1 MSDMAIS
8 FTVLGAVV
16 ILFVWNRLPVE
27 VVALGA
33 GLTLYATGVLT
44 LDQVLGGFGD
54 PTVVFIATLF
64 VVSEGLDASGV
75 TAWAGQELVARVG
88 TSRTRLMVLMM
99 LLVAGL
105 TALISVNGAVAALLP
120 MVVVMALR
128 LGRAPSQL
136 LLPLAFAAHA
146 GSMLALTGSPVN
158 VIVSEAA
165 HDATGHGFGFFSFAL
180 LGVPMLIGTIAIVV
194 WFGSRLLPERQPD
207 VLPPDLSDHARTLVE
222 HYTLREG
229 VARLQVERQSGLVG
243 ETLLA
248 VERGDHP
255 GVLVVGAQR
264 GRRALTDPSTPLAAD
279 DLLIVHGEDG
289 DVERFAARHSLTP
302 AAGPQAS
309 EPDSLITRSYGVAE
323 VVIAPRS
330 AAIGRRITPGMVTSG
345 GDLVVLAVERKGED
359 QGPQGAV
366 LAEGD
371 TLLLRGAWDALD
383 RKLERDP
390 DVLTVD
396 APDMI
401 RRQAVPLGPRST
413 QAIAILAAMVL
424 LLATGAVQPAVAGLL
439 AAGAMVLSR
448 VVPLERA
455 YRSISWTTVILVGA
469 MIPIS
474 QAMQQTGA
482 AERIATGLVDVVGNS
497 SPYLLAA
504 GLFVVTAVLGQL
516 ISNMATALIVIP
528 IAVSAAVE
536 TGVSGRP
543 LLMTVNVACSAAFLT
558 PVATP
563 VNMMVM
569 APAGYRFGDYWKLG
583 LPLLALYFVIAV
595 FLVPVFWSF

>member
-1 MSDMAIS
+1 MAIS
-8 FTVLGAVV
+8 FTVLGAVIV
-16 ILFVWNRLPVE
+16 LFVWNRLPVE

-64 VVSEGLDASGV
+64 VVSEGLDATGV

-88 TSRTRLMVLMM
+88 TSRTRLIVLMM
-99 LLVAGL
+99 LLAAGL

-120 MVVVMALR
+120 MVVVMSLR

-146 GSMLALTGSPVN
+146 GSMLALTGTPVN

-180 LGVPMLIGTIAIVV
+180 VGIPLLVGTIAIVV
-194 WFGSRLLPERQPD
+194 WFGARLLPERQPD
-207 VLPPDLSDHARTLVE
+207 VVPSDLSEHARTLVE
-222 HYTLREG
+222 HYTIREG
-229 VARLQVERQSGLVG
+229 VVRLRVG
-243 ETLLA
+243 AGSDLLGASLLA
-248 VERGDHP
+248 AERGDHP
-255 GVLVVGAQR
+255 GVLVAGAQR
-264 GRRALTDPSTPLAAD
+264 DRRAITDPSTPLAAD
-279 DLLIVHGEDG
+279 DVLIVHGEPT
-289 DVERFAARHSLTP
+289 DVGHFAGGHSLTP
-302 AAGPQAS
+302 APGPAAG

-345 GDLVVLAVERKGED
+345 GDMVVLAVERKGED
-359 QGPQGAV
+359 QGAQGAV

-390 DVLTVD
+390 EVLTVD
-396 APDMI
+396 APQMI
-401 RRQAVPLGPRST
+401 RRQAVPLGPRSIE
-413 QAIAILAAMVL
+413 AIMILLAMVV
-424 LLATGAVQPAVAGLL
+424 LLATGAVPAAVAGLL
-439 AAGAMVLSR
+439 AAGAMVLLR

-455 YRSISWTTVILVGA
+455 YRSISWTTVVLVGA
-469 MIPIS
+469 MIPLS

-482 AERIATGLVDVVGNS
+482 AERIANGLVDVVGS
-497 SPYLLAA
+497 GSPYVLAA
-504 GLFVVTAVLGQL
+504 GLFLVTAVLGQL

-528 IAVSAAVE
+528 IAVSAAAE

-543 LLMTVNVACSAAFLT
+543 LLMTVNVAAAASLLT

-563 VNMMVM
+563 VNLMVM
-569 APAGYRFGDYWKLG
+569 GPAGYRFGDYWKLG
-583 LPLLALYFVIAV
+583 LPLMAWFFVIAV